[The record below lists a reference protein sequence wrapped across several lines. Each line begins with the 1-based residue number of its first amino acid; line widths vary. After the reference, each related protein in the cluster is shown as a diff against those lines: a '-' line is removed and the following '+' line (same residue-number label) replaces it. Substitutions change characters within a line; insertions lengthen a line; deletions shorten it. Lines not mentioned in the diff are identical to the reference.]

1 MSNSNDS
8 KSASET
14 LAYLCALNKLFERGF
29 LSKKPVFDAASPV
42 IRNIDEGY
50 KYFVSWLQEVNQK
63 NINFSVTASKNSPFL
78 AWQTWDLLRIC
89 VFGLK
94 GLLKDFKQRNP
105 QHYLVL
111 SRINEKAIESL
122 FSQMKYATAG
132 KLSSVNYGSSRRAV
146 IISSNVQSSHAQNE
160 NYRDD
165 RLDIV

>member
-1 MSNSNDS
+1 MSNRKESDS
-8 KSASET
+8 AGET
-14 LAYLCALNKLFERGF
+14 LAYRCALNKLFERGF
-29 LSKKPVFDAASPV
+29 LSKRPVFGEGSPV
-42 IRNIDEGY
+42 IHNIDEGY
-50 KYFVSWLQEVNQK
+50 NYFVSWLEEINRK
-63 NINFSVTASKNSPFL
+63 NDNFSVTASKNSPFL

-94 GLLKDFKQRNP
+94 SLLIDFKKRNP

-111 SRINEKAIESL
+111 SRINGSAIESL
-122 FSQMKYATAG
+122 FSQIKYATAG